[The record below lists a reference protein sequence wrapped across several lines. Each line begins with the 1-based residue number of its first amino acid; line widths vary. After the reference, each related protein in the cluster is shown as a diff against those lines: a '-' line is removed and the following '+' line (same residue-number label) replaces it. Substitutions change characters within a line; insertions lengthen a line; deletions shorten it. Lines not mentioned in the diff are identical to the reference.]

1 VAEKFFNG
9 EEQLLNPRMIPAGN
23 TSTEETVAELTGG
36 EGYRSSA
43 AHLMIDGA
51 FNVNSTSVA
60 AWTALLASL
69 NKEDIDT
76 YELADGSATPAASVQ
91 SEVDFPFTRMRR
103 ATGGPVEK
111 AGMFQGRH
119 SRWTGMRSLEK
130 GQIEDLAENIVAEI
144 RERGPFL
151 SLAEFVNRSPGG
163 DTEKALAGALQTA
176 IDKTESI
183 NARFSE
189 DSRSF
194 SAQELVGYLFPEAMQ
209 GLNAA
214 GAPGYLTQGDI
225 LSAVGPVVAV
235 RSDTFRVR
243 AYGEALDPESKVIA
257 RAWCEAVVQR
267 MPDFIDAS
275 DAPETTT
282 DVLKDIN
289 KTFGRRFV
297 VTSFRW
303 LGKEEV

>member
-1 VAEKFFNG
+1 
-9 EEQLLNPRMIPAGN
+9 
-23 TSTEETVAELTGG
+23 
-36 EGYRSSA
+36 
-43 AHLMIDGA
+43 
-51 FNVNSTSVA
+51 
-60 AWTALLASL
+60 
-69 NKEDIDT
+69 
-76 YELADGSATPAASVQ
+76 
-91 SEVDFPFTRMRR
+91 MRR

-111 AGMFQGRH
+111 AGTFQGRH
-119 SRWTGMRSLEK
+119 ARWTGMRSLEK
-130 GQIEDLAENIVAEI
+130 GQIEDLAENIVEEI

-163 DTEKALAGALQTA
+163 DKEKAVAGALQSA
-176 IDKTESI
+176 IDKTDSI

-194 SAQELVGYLFPEAMQ
+194 TAEELAGLLFPEAIGQ

-235 RSDTFRVR
+235 RSDTFRIR
-243 AYGEALDPESKVIA
+243 SYGEALDPQSKIVA

-267 MPDFIDAS
+267 VPEFVDPS
-275 DAPETTT
+275 DAPETATAS
-282 DVLKDIN
+282 LKDIN
-289 KTFGRRFV
+289 KAFGRRFV